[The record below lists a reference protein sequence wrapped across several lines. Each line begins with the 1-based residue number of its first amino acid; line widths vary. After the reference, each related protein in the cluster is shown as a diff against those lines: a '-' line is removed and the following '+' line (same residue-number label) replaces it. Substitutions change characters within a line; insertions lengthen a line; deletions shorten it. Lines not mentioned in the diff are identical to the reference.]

1 MERSERGGGNKRTGF
16 VDEIDLDDGGDD
28 EDEQDGIRDPVLKA
42 GGNRESGGRQLTM
55 YPETGQREERERR
68 DPLTFRGT

>member
-42 GGNRESGGRQLTM
+42 GGSKESGGRQSIIRRLV
-55 YPETGQREERERR
+55 RKRERGTR
-68 DPLTFRGT
+68 RTCRGT